1 MRISGSQASK
11 RRSMMFS
18 EKETF
23 QKKVW
28 GEKELVKARF
38 VDCTFEHCN
47 FSLTKLDGCRL
58 QNAQFINCK
67 FMGLNFGK
75 CDPTFLKMAFKNC
88 LIATCNFSDLDLK
101 NTLFLEC
108 KIRETYFT
116 SANLSGADFKKS
128 DLEGSVFHNTD
139 LRGADFR
146 GAINYSINPLTNK
159 LQKAKF
165 SKPEV
170 MALLEHLEIAID

>member
-1 MRISGSQASK
+1 MRINGSQGSR
-11 RRSMMFS
+11 RRSMMSS
-18 EKETF
+18 EGEVF

-28 GEKELVKARF
+28 GEKELVNARF
-38 VDCTFEHCN
+38 VDCTFDQCN
-47 FSLTKLDGCRL
+47 FSLTKLIGSRF
-58 QNAQFINCK
+58 QNAQFIHCK
-67 FMGLNFGK
+67 FMGVNFGR
-75 CDPTFLKMAFKNC
+75 CDPTFSKLSFKNC

-108 KIRETYFT
+108 KIRETHFT
-116 SANLSGADFKKS
+116 NSNLAGALFTKS
-128 DLEGSVFHNTD
+128 DFEGSVFHNTD

-170 MALLEHLEIAID
+170 MALLEHLEIEFD